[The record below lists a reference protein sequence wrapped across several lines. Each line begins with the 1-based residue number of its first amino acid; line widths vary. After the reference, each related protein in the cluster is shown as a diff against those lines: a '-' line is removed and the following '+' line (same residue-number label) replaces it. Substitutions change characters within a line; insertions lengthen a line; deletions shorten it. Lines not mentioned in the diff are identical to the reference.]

1 MPLCSCCLSAET
13 KKGPMLNYL
22 LKISL
27 LLSLAFFLAGCP
39 KQTPVSESGACGN
52 EVPFCVCNPLSPKCE
67 TKTVTANQF
76 MDRPDKAGIQLSFEA
91 AQTGIGA
98 ASREEIEEQLTSLLN
113 QIRIKAENQEVSIF
127 VKCVGK
133 ACRSIKNLK
142 ETTENFLGNSRDF
155 NLQSDESLSDLK
167 VKIRLDGEQLIF
179 EALDE
184 DGTIGNAGEILA
196 RASLGRDV
204 AESGWSPVSVPTFDE
219 DGEPSSPM
227 IFRIMKNLVTQSEYS
242 GVGVSRLP
250 QVGLSFEAAV
260 AYCQKQGRDAVP
272 PNVHVFEYALRQG
285 KIVGHRRAH
294 LEIVRLTNEED
305 EIEGPMINYEI
316 DLFDFERALDTM
328 LIFSWRT
335 GDYESSKQTYFQ
347 DDLGFRCAYWSE

>member
-1 MPLCSCCLSAET
+1 MH
-13 KKGPMLNYL
+13 NYL

-27 LLSLAFFLAGCP
+27 LIGLVFFLAGCP
-39 KQTPVSESGACGN
+39 KQTSVSDSGGCGN
-52 EVPFCVCNPLSPKCE
+52 DVPFCVCNPLSPKCE
-67 TKTVTANQF
+67 TKTVIPNQF
-76 MDRPDKAGIQLSFEA
+76 VDRPDKAGIQLSFET
-91 AQTGIGA
+91 AQTGIEA

-127 VKCVGK
+127 LQCEGK
-133 ACRSIKNLK
+133 ACRRIKDVK

-155 NLQSDESLSDLK
+155 SIQTDESLADIK
-167 VKIRLDGEQLIF
+167 VKIRLDGEELIF

-184 DGTIGNAGEILA
+184 DGTVGDAGEILA

-204 AESGWSPVSVPTFDE
+204 VESGLGLVTVPTFEE

-227 IFRIMKNLVTQSEYS
+227 NFRIMKNLVTQSEYS

-250 QVGLSFEAAV
+250 QVGLSYEAAV
-260 AYCQKQGRDAVP
+260 AYCQKQGRDSVP

-285 KIVGHRRAH
+285 IIVGHKRAI
-294 LEIVRLTNEED
+294 LEIVRLTNAED
-305 EIEGPMINYEI
+305 EIEGPMINYEN
-316 DLFDFERALDTM
+316 DLFEFDRALDTM

>member
-1 MPLCSCCLSAET
+1 MPLCIYCLSAET

-67 TKTVTANQF
+67 TKTVIANQF

-184 DGTIGNAGEILA
+184 DGTVGNAGEILA

-204 AESGWSPVSVPTFDE
+204 AESGWSLVSVPTFEDE
-219 DGEPSSPM
+219 EPSSPM
-227 IFRIMKNLVTQSEYS
+227 SFRIMKNLVTQSEYS

-285 KIVGHRRAH
+285 KIVGHRRAL

-305 EIEGPMINYEI
+305 EIEGPMINYET

-328 LIFSWRT
+328 LIFNWIT

-347 DDLGFRCAYWSE
+347 DDLGFRCAYWAE

>member
-1 MPLCSCCLSAET
+1 MQLRHSAET

-27 LLSLAFFLAGCP
+27 LLSFAFFLAGCT
-39 KQTPVSESGACGN
+39 KQTPDSQSGSCGN
-52 EVPFCVCNPLSPKCE
+52 EVPFCVCNPLSPKCKS
-67 TKTVTANQF
+67 KTVIPNQF
-76 MDRPDKAGIQLSFEA
+76 IDRPDKAGIQLSFET
-91 AQTGIGA
+91 AQTGIEA
-98 ASREEIEEQLTSLLN
+98 ASLEEIEEQLTSLLN
-113 QIRIKAENQEVSIF
+113 QIRIKSENQEVSIF
-127 VKCVGK
+127 VQCEGE
-133 ACRSIKNLK
+133 ACRRIKNLQ

-155 NLQSDESLSDLK
+155 KRTSDESLADLN

-179 EALDE
+179 EALDK
-184 DGTIGNAGEILA
+184 DGTIGDAGDILA
-196 RASLGRDV
+196 HVSLKRDV
-204 AESGWSPVSVPTFDE
+204 AESGWSLVSVPTFE
-219 DGEPSSPM
+219 DGEPGSPM
-227 IFRIMKNLVTQSEYS
+227 IFRIMNNLVTQSEYS

-285 KIVGHRRAH
+285 AIVGHRRAH

>member
-1 MPLCSCCLSAET
+1 MPLCICCLSAET

-67 TKTVTANQF
+67 TKTVIPNQF

-133 ACRSIKNLK
+133 ACRSIRNLK

-155 NLQSDESLSDLK
+155 NLQSDETLADLK

-179 EALDE
+179 EVLDE
-184 DGTIGNAGEILA
+184 DGNVGDAGEFLA

-204 AESGWSPVSVPTFDE
+204 AESGWSLVSVPTFDE

-227 IFRIMKNLVTQSEYS
+227 SFRIMKNLVTQSEYS

-250 QVGLSFEAAV
+250 QVGLSYEDAG

-294 LEIVRLTNEED
+294 LEIVRLTNGED

>member
-1 MPLCSCCLSAET
+1 MPLCICCLSAET

-67 TKTVTANQF
+67 TKTIIANQF

-204 AESGWSPVSVPTFDE
+204 VESGWSLVSVPTFDE

-227 IFRIMKNLVTQSEYS
+227 SFRIMKNLVTQSEYS

-250 QVGLSFEAAV
+250 QVGLSFDDAV
-260 AYCQKQGRDAVP
+260 AYCQKQGRDADP
-272 PNVHVFEYALRQG
+272 PSVHVFEYALRQG

>member
-67 TKTVTANQF
+67 TKTVIPNQF
-76 MDRPDKAGIQLSFEA
+76 MDRPDKAGIQLSFET
-91 AQTGIGA
+91 AQTGIEA

-204 AESGWSPVSVPTFDE
+204 AESGWSLVTVPTFEDE
-219 DGEPSSPM
+219 EPSSPM
-227 IFRIMKNLVTQSEYS
+227 SFRIMKNLVTQSEYS

-250 QVGLSFEAAV
+250 QVGLSFEATV
-260 AYCQKQGRDAVP
+260 AYCQKLGRDAVP

-305 EIEGPMINYEI
+305 EIEGPLINYEI
-316 DLFDFERALDTM
+316 DQFGFDRALDTM

>member
-1 MPLCSCCLSAET
+1 
-13 KKGPMLNYL
+13 
-22 LKISL
+22 
-27 LLSLAFFLAGCP
+27 
-39 KQTPVSESGACGN
+39 
-52 EVPFCVCNPLSPKCE
+52 
-67 TKTVTANQF
+67 
-76 MDRPDKAGIQLSFEA
+76 
-91 AQTGIGA
+91 
-98 ASREEIEEQLTSLLN
+98 
-113 QIRIKAENQEVSIF
+113 
-127 VKCVGK
+127 
-133 ACRSIKNLK
+133 
-142 ETTENFLGNSRDF
+142 LGNSRDF

-167 VKIRLDGEQLIF
+167 VMIRLDGEQLIF

-204 AESGWSPVSVPTFDE
+204 AESGWSLVSVPTFE
-219 DGEPSSPM
+219 DGEPTTPM
-227 IFRIMKNLVTQSEYS
+227 SFRIMKNLVTQSEYS

-316 DLFDFERALDTM
+316 DLFDFERALDAM

>member
-22 LKISL
+22 LRISV

-39 KQTPVSESGACGN
+39 KQTPVSKSPACGK

-67 TKTVTANQF
+67 TKTVIPNQF
-76 MDRPDKAGIQLSFEA
+76 MDRPDKAGVQLSFEA

-113 QIRIKAENQEVSIF
+113 QIRIKAENQEASIF

-167 VKIRLDGEQLIF
+167 VKIRLGGEQLIF

-204 AESGWSPVSVPTFDE
+204 AESGWSLVSVPTFE
-219 DGEPSSPM
+219 DGEPTTPM
-227 IFRIMKNLVTQSEYS
+227 SFRIMKNLVTQSEYS

-250 QVGLSFEAAV
+250 QVGLRFEAAV

-316 DLFDFERALDTM
+316 DLFDFERALDAM

>member
-1 MPLCSCCLSAET
+1 MPLCNCCLSAET

-22 LKISL
+22 LKGSL
-27 LLSLAFFLAGCP
+27 LLSLTFFLAGCP
-39 KQTPVSESGACGN
+39 KQTPVSQSGACGN
-52 EVPFCVCNPLSPKCE
+52 EVPFCVCNPLSPKCKS
-67 TKTVTANQF
+67 KTIIANQF
-76 MDRPDKAGIQLSFEA
+76 MDRPDKAGIQLSFET
-91 AQTGIGA
+91 AQTGIEA

-133 ACRSIKNLK
+133 ACRRIKNLK

-155 NLQSDESLSDLK
+155 NLQSDESLADLK

-184 DGTIGNAGEILA
+184 DGAIGNAGEILA
-196 RASLGRDV
+196 RASIGREV
-204 AESGWSPVSVPTFDE
+204 AESGWSLVTVPTFE
-219 DGEPSSPM
+219 DGEPSFPM
-227 IFRIMKNLVTQSEYS
+227 NFRIMKNLVTQSEYS

-260 AYCQKQGRDAVP
+260 AYCQKLGRDAVP

-285 KIVGHRRAH
+285 KIVGHRRAL

-316 DLFDFERALDTM
+316 DLFEFGRALDTM